1 MFPFLPRPCTN
12 IPIKCTLDCGQIHW
26 KYNFQRHLQDR
37 HPQWRQ
43 ILSQDFISTI
53 QISAAEQE
61 ALGIPRDD
69 VIDIPATAPP
79 IPSLPPPSR
88 GQKRP
93 APSPPSSPSRRA
105 NKENKGIPASNSNTD
120 LRAARPPKIRKLIL
134 KLGPAPDVQ
143 KNSCV

>member
-1 MFPFLPRPCTN
+1 VSKEYPCGTCGGPTINGGCTTGIKNGKLDSNCPLTYAFMVSVAGQFRDTRPCTN

-61 ALGIPRDD
+61 ALGIP
-69 VIDIPATAPP
+69 
-79 IPSLPPPSR
+79 
-88 GQKRP
+88 
-93 APSPPSSPSRRA
+93 
-105 NKENKGIPASNSNTD
+105 
-120 LRAARPPKIRKLIL
+120 
-134 KLGPAPDVQ
+134 
-143 KNSCV
+143 